1 MCHSNSGVQTHSL
14 LVHNNCSIGNMY
26 DIVLPRHL
34 NQLSDIADV
43 INICDICGSG
53 LGLDCLDVGLG
64 RVACLST
71 TRTCW
76 SVTVVSHCT
85 SGLGVG

>member
-1 MCHSNSGVQTHSL
+1 MCYSNSGVRTHSL
-14 LVHNNCSIGNMY
+14 LVHNNCSVGNMC
-26 DIVLPRHL
+26 DIVLPRHV
-34 NQLSDIADV
+34 NQLSEIANV
-43 INICDICGSG
+43 INMCYICDGG
-53 LGLDCLDVGLG
+53 LGLDVGLG

-71 TRTCW
+71 TCTCW